1 MDIEKASIEE
11 KRLAAVRAC
20 GLIGNEP
27 IQSFDRIVRLAQATA
42 NVPTALV
49 SIVDAEKIWIKA
61 SIGFGVDSLPSEGA
75 FCRLGVEASDILW
88 IEDTRTCS
96 EFSSHEFVVGEPF
109 VRFYAGAPILLP
121 SGDAVGVLAIA
132 DQSPRPYCANLA
144 QQLQDLAALA
154 SDQIELRRRELSVGR
169 ERAMFERL
177 EKLAGVGFLRIERGK
192 DEMFWSPGAYHLL
205 GRDPNEPMPT
215 QSEQMRRFPDQSQV
229 FAGLTLKAMQTGEIL
244 RADLPEMPYW
254 LEGRKLTA
262 AINPGVQDDGT
273 WDFVEIAV
281 IDETV
286 AKTALQKACDSENMM
301 RMAHGLVD
309 AATWEINFKNK
320 TAEYVDCSTKL
331 FQFAP
336 SYREYIKDPFVN
348 VHPSD
353 KTRCK
358 SEWDQHDWTKGPLR
372 FEYRIA
378 SSDDVERYA
387 LSVCHVE
394 LAETGM
400 PSRAF
405 GIVMETTAAR
415 LATQKLEAA
424 LKDAQT
430 AQHRF
435 ELANR
440 IASAEIFE
448 IDHENRRIS
457 SSNSP
462 KALIRDLG
470 TYDDFIADPWKSIHP
485 EDVDEAKSTWI
496 AHDWATGPYRHECR
510 ALPDGGPQRW
520 MRFVT
525 HQDHDAK
532 GNALRSINFVID
544 TTHERNAIEASVAS
558 AKRLSAVSERLGL
571 AMSIADAAVF
581 ECDFEKQTVVFSEK
595 AERILGRTITF
606 DEYVRDPGIFTHP
619 TERKAVINAIM
630 QHDWSAGP
638 YKADVPL
645 AFPAASRENARWG
658 RFATQLILNE
668 FGVATRLLC
677 FVTDITGEK
686 SAQFALAAAATKQA
700 EARETMEL
708 AIEMAGAIVWEHD
721 WATHEFIVDEKAA
734 VRSKIRRPDSV
745 GLDVILGVVHP
756 SERRKVRRAFEQL
769 MISDVP
775 FCSDQRFAMEDG
787 SYEWHQCH
795 IKIIRDA
802 NGNPIRTIGF
812 AKNVHEAKL
821 AEQRLIDAERRA
833 NEASLAKNDFLAN
846 MSHEIRTPLNG
857 IVGVASM
864 LSQSTLNPA
873 QKEMADL
880 ISSSGELLERVL
892 NDVLDYAKIEAGQLT
907 IEAAPFNLGEALKS
921 VTGLFAERARDK
933 GIEFVCKMSK
943 DVDAEYFSDAIRL
956 RQIVSNLLSNATKFT
971 DHGSVTLEVD
981 VQADSVEEASNG
993 STIVIRVIDT
1003 GIGFDAET
1011 RDRLFSRF
1019 EQADAS
1025 ITRKFGGTGLGLAI
1039 SQQLATMMGGSLS
1052 AEGELGVG
1060 ATFVATIRAPR
1071 LVSRC
1076 TEAAVIESR
1085 TEVAETFD
1093 RPIRI
1098 LVAEDNPNNRRV
1110 MALLLAPLEADIMM
1124 VENGAL
1130 AVDAVMT
1137 QAFDVVLMDVQMPIM
1152 DGHTAMRTIRTWER
1166 ETQRAPIPI
1175 IAVTANA
1182 MDHHILESAQAGANQ
1197 HLAKPINPQA
1207 LIDCIALALELA
1219 EENALRNA
1227 EKAA

>member
-1 MDIEKASIEE
+1 MEIEIASIEE

-20 GLIGNEP
+20 GLSGNEP
-27 IQSFDRIVRLAQATA
+27 IHSFDRIVRLAQATA
-42 NVPTALV
+42 NVPIALV
-49 SIVDAEKIWIKA
+49 SIVDEDKIWIKA
-61 SIGFGVDSLPSEGA
+61 SIGFGVDSLPSKGA
-75 FCRLGVEASDILW
+75 FCRVGVETSEILW
-88 IEDTRTCS
+88 IEDTLTCP
-96 EFSSHEFVVGEPF
+96 EFSKHEFVVGEPF

-121 SGDAVGVLAIA
+121 SGDAVGVLAIV
-132 DQSPRPYCANLA
+132 DQKPRPYCADLA

-205 GRDPNEPMPT
+205 GRDLNEPMPT
-215 QSEQMRRFPDQSQV
+215 QSEQMQRFPDQSGV
-229 FAGLTLKAMQTGEIL
+229 FADLTMQAMMSRGML

-262 AINPGVQDDGT
+262 AINPSVQGDGA

-286 AKTALQKACDSENMM
+286 AKTALQKARDSENLM
-301 RMAHGLVD
+301 RMAHKLVD

-320 TAEYVDCSTKL
+320 TAEYVDSSTKL
-331 FQFAP
+331 FEFAP
-336 SYREYIKDPFVN
+336 DYRDYIKDPFVN
-348 VHPSD
+348 VHSD
-353 KTRCK
+353 DKARCK
-358 SEWDQHDWTKGPLR
+358 AEWDNHDWAKGPLR

-378 SSDDVERYA
+378 STDEVERYA
-387 LSVCHVE
+387 LSVCHIEVSE
-394 LAETGM
+394 AGQPL
-400 PSRAF
+400 RAF
-405 GIVMETTAAR
+405 GIVMETTATR
-415 LATQKLEAA
+415 LATKKLQAA
-424 LKDAQT
+424 LQDAQT
-430 AQHRF
+430 AQNRF

-448 IDHENRRIS
+448 IDHENRSIS
-457 SSNSP
+457 ASDSP

-470 TYDDFIADPWKSIHP
+470 TYADFIANPWRSIHP
-485 EDVDEAKSTWI
+485 DDVALAKSTWI

-510 ALPDGGPQRW
+510 ALPNDGPQRW

-525 HQDHDAK
+525 HQDHDAEGK
-532 GNALRSINFVID
+532 ALRSINFVID
-544 TTHERNAIEASVAS
+544 TTHERNAIEASIAS
-558 AKRLSAVSERLGL
+558 AQRLSAVSDRLGL

-619 TERKAVINAIM
+619 TERKAVISAIM
-630 QHDWSAGP
+630 KHDWAAGP

-645 AFPAASRENARWG
+645 AFPAAPRENARWG
-658 RFATQLILNE
+658 RFATQIIHNE
-668 FGVATRLLC
+668 FGVAVRLVC
-677 FVTDITGEK
+677 FVTDVTDEK
-686 SAQFALAAAATKQA
+686 AAEHRLAAAATKQA

-721 WATHEFIVDEKAA
+721 WATHEFIVDEKSAI
-734 VRSKIRRPDSV
+734 RSKIKRPDSV

-769 MISDVP
+769 LVSDMP

-795 IKIIRDA
+795 IKIIRDT
-802 NGNPIRTIGF
+802 NGTPVRTIGF
-812 AKNVHEAKL
+812 AKNVHEAKI

-864 LSQSTLNPA
+864 LSRSTLDPA

-907 IEAAPFNLGEALKS
+907 IEAAPFNLGETLKS
-921 VTGLFAERARDK
+921 VTGLFAEQAREK
-933 GIEFVCKMSK
+933 GIDFICKVSK
-943 DVDAEYFSDAIRL
+943 DVDADYFSDAIRL

-971 DHGSVTLEVD
+971 DQGSVTLEVD
-981 VQADSVEEASNG
+981 VQADSHGENSNG
-993 STIVIRVIDT
+993 NIITIRVMDT

-1039 SQQLATMMGGSLS
+1039 SQQLATMMGGTLS

-1071 LVSRC
+1071 VENLSEQTQAINSDPV
-1076 TEAAVIESR
+1076 ESQ
-1085 TEVAETFD
+1085 ESE

-1098 LVAEDNPNNRRV
+1098 LVAEDNANNRRV
-1110 MALLLAPLEADIMM
+1110 MALLLAPLEADVMM

-1130 AVDAVMT
+1130 AVDAVMS
-1137 QAFDVVLMDVQMPIM
+1137 QSFDVVLMDVQMPIM
-1152 DGHTAMRTIRTWER
+1152 DGHTAMRTIRAWER
-1166 ETQRAPIPI
+1166 ETGRAPVPI

-1219 EENALRNA
+1219 EETASA
-1227 EKAA
+1227 SSEKAA